1 MVTTRPREGSEGADT
16 RYWVGVASRDHV
28 RRGAEGGFCQ
38 LGHGKAA
45 PVERLSP
52 GDWIAY
58 YSPRT
63 EMRGGETVQAF
74 TAIGTVEPGEPYRAD
89 QSADCH
95 PVRRDVAWR
104 RGANDAQI
112 RPLLELLDF
121 TRGQKNWGICFRRG
135 SFEVSR
141 ADFTTI
147 AEAMGVPDALPS

>member
-1 MVTTRPREGSEGADT
+1 MPLSSPPKERSSELERAVATCRGYSAGRHESSKKEPGILDPEVTTRPREGSEGADT

-74 TAIGTVEPGEPYRAD
+74 SAIGTVEPGEA
-89 QSADCH
+89 
-95 PVRRDVAWR
+95 
-104 RGANDAQI
+104 
-112 RPLLELLDF
+112 
-121 TRGQKNWGICFRRG
+121 
-135 SFEVSR
+135 
-141 ADFTTI
+141 
-147 AEAMGVPDALPS
+147 